1 MGPRPIVYLWRDLL
15 MGAERRARGH
25 SWPGPRGGQTLPIRP
40 FTPEKKSS
48 LEAETQGTDKNPGVE
63 DPERRL
69 RLSEQN
75 RTA

>member
-1 MGPRPIVYLWRDLL
+1 
-15 MGAERRARGH
+15 MGAERRAGGAQLARLQ
-25 SWPGPRGGQTLPIRP
+25 GGQTLPIRP
-40 FTPEKKSS
+40 LTPEKKSS